1 MTPAKARIHDEN
13 IFAYLAA
20 ANWVLL
26 AVLSV
31 AGILF
36 GSITFAGGIVA
47 GGLLAILNFYW
58 LLSVLRR
65 VLQMPVKEAGR
76 FAQARYLL
84 RLSILAIIIWVLI
97 RFTSISIFGLI
108 VGLSITVINIVV
120 LALYKVARKGG

>member
-58 LLSVLRR
+58 LLSVLR
-65 VLQMPVKEAGR
+65 
-76 FAQARYLL
+76 
-84 RLSILAIIIWVLI
+84 LSLI
-97 RFTSISIFGLI
+97 HI
-108 VGLSITVINIVV
+108 
-120 LALYKVARKGG
+120 